1 MNYVWQCIVSAL
13 LWIGLMIW
21 VVLLVF
27 YDLQGQ
33 KRAILLYCLIGAVLI
48 VVPVQYLI
56 VSIFKAYLEEL
67 QEEETN
73 KASQ

>member
-1 MNYVWQCIVSAL
+1 MSAL

-56 VSIFKAYLEEL
+56 LSIFKAYLEEL